1 MKKYTTEFTQEL
13 SFIYFGPVT
22 VLNNIRKVL
31 SQMIISCK
39 IERLLLTFN
48 IITFSI
54 ILGHYAHDFNK
65 DNDSCVINLS
75 SLQMLYSQIQVHQQ
89 QTKLSCF
96 FFFWKE
102 FKKDF

>member
-13 SFIYFGPVT
+13 SLIYFGPVT
-22 VLNNIRKVL
+22 VLNNVRKVL

-48 IITFSI
+48 II
-54 ILGHYAHDFNK
+54 LGRYAHDFTK

-75 SLQMLYSQIQVHQQ
+75 SLQILYPQIQVHQQ

-102 FKKDF
+102 F